1 LAKANSK
8 IASVKL
14 GLEEGFELN
23 EVEKA
28 EEKGR
33 AYADSD

>member
-1 LAKANSK
+1 LAKANTEVAGVEFRFK
-8 IASVKL
+8 
-14 GLEEGFELN
+14 ERFELD

-28 EEKGR
+28 KEKGR

>member
-1 LAKANSK
+1 LPKANSK

-14 GLEEGFELN
+14 GLKQRFELD

-33 AYADSD
+33 AYANSN